1 MLHLHPAR
9 DPIAGRRGVIAEL
22 IAGGVGLAAIAGLA
36 VYAIRSVRVYADR
49 ALAELEARRVADVS
63 TATMAG
69 DLRIADANTDSFR
82 RAAERQAQRAA
93 ALEEYARNVRTRP
106 VPLDPDADG
115 VDAHDV
121 LLSALDEV
129 ASLAPP
135 VPVRAGGDRGAPA
148 GADRL
153 PIAGGPGAGGGAGD
167 AEGPATVPGG

>member
-1 MLHLHPAR
+1 M
-9 DPIAGRRGVIAEL
+9 IAE
-22 IAGGVGLAAIAGLA
+22 AIAA
-36 VYAIRSVRVYADR
+36 VGIVGAITGGAAYAIASVRRYADR
-49 ALAELEARRVADVS
+49 ALDQAELRRVADVS
-63 TATMAG
+63 TANMAG
-69 DLRIADANTDSFR
+69 DLRIADANSEAWKR
-82 RAAERQAQRAA
+82 SAARQAQRAT

>member
-1 MLHLHPAR
+1 M
-9 DPIAGRRGVIAEL
+9 IAEL
-22 IAGGVGLAAIAGLA
+22 IAGAAGLATIAGLA

-63 TATMAG
+63 TANIAG

-153 PIAGGPGAGGGAGD
+153 PVAGGPGAGGGAGD